1 MFQRAFS
8 FLFRSG
14 SFASLALLA
23 AFCGC
28 GGEPKNLVVLPEGST
43 LLDEPASA
51 TSTAAPADAS
61 KSNVA
66 ADVETLEIGGRQVAV
81 GPKRALFNG
90 ENLDGWTNET
100 GGAPGSGWRVEDGL
114 LRMVD
119 PANGGDLLTKERFAN
134 YVFSFE
140 WRFGRACNSGV
151 KYKIEQ
157 PNGKGWVGLEYQIQ
171 DDANVEDGKI
181 AKRRVAS
188 LFDVFPAAETK
199 SAASFPAPTDD
210 APSGEFRKGKIVV
223 FENSVE
229 HWLDGERVLAFTV
242 GDDAW
247 AAAKAESKYK
257 KQATFGT
264 AASSPILLQEHDY
277 PIDFRNVEIQELK
290 AL

>member
-1 MFQRAFS
+1 MSPRAFS
-8 FLFRSG
+8 FLSRSG
-14 SFASLALLA
+14 SFASLALLT

-28 GGEPKNLVVLPEGST
+28 GGESNLVVDPDGAA
-43 LLDEPASA
+43 LLSE
-51 TSTAAPADAS
+51 STATAEPVRVVQPVVPAAS
-61 KSNVA
+61 
-66 ADVETLEIGGRQVAV
+66 VETLEIGGRRVAI

-119 PANGGDLLTKERFAN
+119 PQNGGDLLTRERFAN

-188 LFDVFPAAETK
+188 LFDVFPASETK

-210 APSGEFRKGKIVV
+210 APTGEFRKGRIVV
-223 FENSVE
+223 FENAVE
-229 HWLDGERVLAFTV
+229 HWLDDERVLAFNV

-247 AAAKAESKYK
+247 TAAKAESKYK

-264 AASSPILLQEHDY
+264 AASSPILLQEHDF

>member
-1 MFQRAFS
+1 MSPRAFS
-8 FLFRSG
+8 ILFRSG
-14 SFASLALLA
+14 SFASLALLT

-28 GGEPKNLVVLPEGST
+28 GGESNLVVDPDGAA
-43 LLDEPASA
+43 LLSE
-51 TSTAAPADAS
+51 STATAEPVRVVQPVVPDAS
-61 KSNVA
+61 
-66 ADVETLEIGGRQVAV
+66 VETLEIGGRRVAI

-119 PANGGDLLTKERFAN
+119 PQNGGDLLTKERFTN

-188 LFDVFPAAETK
+188 LFDVFPASETK

-210 APSGEFRKGKIVV
+210 APTGEFRKGRIVV
-223 FENSVE
+223 FENAVE
-229 HWLDGERVLAFTV
+229 HWLDDERVLAFNV

-247 AAAKAESKYK
+247 TAAKAESKYK

-264 AASSPILLQEHDY
+264 AASSPILLQEHDF

>member
-1 MFQRAFS
+1 MSQRAFS

-14 SFASLALLA
+14 SLATLALLT

-28 GGEPKNLVVLPEGST
+28 DDGRRNIKLPPKADDASLSAP
-43 LLDEPASA
+43 DAASA
-51 TSTAAPADAS
+51 TDAPA
-61 KSNVA
+61 
-66 ADVETLEIGGRQVAV
+66 VETLEIGGRQVAV

-171 DDANVEDGKI
+171 DDANVEDGKN

-188 LFDVFPAAETK
+188 LFDVFPASETK

-210 APSGEFRKGKIVV
+210 APSGEFRKGKIIV

-229 HWLDGERVLAFTV
+229 HWLDGERVLAFAV

>member
-1 MFQRAFS
+1 MSVRAFS

-14 SFASLALLA
+14 SFASLALLT

-28 GGEPKNLVVLPEGST
+28 GGESNLVVDPDSST
-43 LLDEPASA
+43 TFSEVAS
-51 TSTAAPADAS
+51 SSVSPSAAPAA
-61 KSNVA
+61 
-66 ADVETLEIGGRQVAV
+66 VETLEIGGRRVAV

-100 GGAPGSGWRVEDGL
+100 GGAPGSGWQVADGL

-188 LFDVFPAAETK
+188 LFDVFPASETK
-199 SAASFPAPTDD
+199 SAASYPAPTDD
-210 APSGEFRKGKIVV
+210 APNGEFRKGKIVV

-290 AL
+290 GL

>member
-1 MFQRAFS
+1 MNHRALS

-28 GGEPKNLVVLPEGST
+28 GGESKNLVVVPEGST
-43 LLDEPASA
+43 LLGESSGTTAPTAASA
-51 TSTAAPADAS
+51 DAPKSDAS
-61 KSNVA
+61 
-66 ADVETLEIGGRQVAV
+66 DVETLEIGGRQVAV

-100 GGAPGSGWRVEDGL
+100 GGAPGSGWQVADGL

-188 LFDVFPAAETK
+188 LFDVFPASETA

-210 APSGEFRKGKIVV
+210 APSGEFRQGKIVV

>member
-1 MFQRAFS
+1 MSLRVFS

-14 SFASLALLA
+14 SFASLALLT

-28 GGEPKNLVVLPEGST
+28 GGESNLVVDPDGAAPLSE
-43 LLDEPASA
+43 
-51 TSTAAPADAS
+51 STATAEPVRVVTPVEPDA
-61 KSNVA
+61 A
-66 ADVETLEIGGRQVAV
+66 VETLEIGGRRVAI

-100 GGAPGSGWRVEDGL
+100 GGAPGSGWRVEAGL

-119 PANGGDLLTKERFAN
+119 PQNGGDLLTKERFTN

-188 LFDVFPAAETK
+188 LFDVFPASETK

-210 APSGEFRKGKIVV
+210 APTGEFRKGRIVV
-223 FENSVE
+223 FENAVE
-229 HWLDGERVLAFTV
+229 HWLDDERVLAFNV

-247 AAAKAESKYK
+247 TAAKAESKYK

-264 AASSPILLQEHDY
+264 AASSPILLQEHDF

>member
-1 MFQRAFS
+1 MSRRAFS

-14 SFASLALLA
+14 SLATLALLTA
-23 AFCGC
+23 LCGC
-28 GGEPKNLVVLPEGST
+28 DDGRRNIKLPPKVDDASLSAS
-43 LLDEPASA
+43 DAASA
-51 TSTAAPADAS
+51 TDAPA
-61 KSNVA
+61 
-66 ADVETLEIGGRQVAV
+66 VETLEIGGRQVAV

-171 DDANVEDGKI
+171 DDANVEDGKN

-199 SAASFPAPTDD
+199 SAASYPAPTDD
-210 APSGEFRKGKIVV
+210 APSGEFRKGKIIV

>member
-1 MFQRAFS
+1 MSRRAFS

-14 SFASLALLA
+14 SLATLALLTA
-23 AFCGC
+23 LCGC
-28 GGEPKNLVVLPEGST
+28 DDGRRNIKLPPKVDDASLSAS
-43 LLDEPASA
+43 DAASA
-51 TSTAAPADAS
+51 TDAPA
-61 KSNVA
+61 
-66 ADVETLEIGGRQVAV
+66 VETLEIGGRQVAV

-171 DDANVEDGKI
+171 DDANVEDGKN

-210 APSGEFRKGKIVV
+210 APSGEFRKGKIIV

-257 KQATFGT
+257 KQATFET

>member
-1 MFQRAFS
+1 
-8 FLFRSG
+8 
-14 SFASLALLA
+14 
-23 AFCGC
+23 
-28 GGEPKNLVVLPEGST
+28 
-43 LLDEPASA
+43 
-51 TSTAAPADAS
+51 
-61 KSNVA
+61 
-66 ADVETLEIGGRQVAV
+66 
-81 GPKRALFNG
+81 
-90 ENLDGWTNET
+90 
-100 GGAPGSGWRVEDGL
+100 
-114 LRMVD
+114 
-119 PANGGDLLTKERFAN
+119 
-134 YVFSFE
+134 
-140 WRFGRACNSGV
+140 
-151 KYKIEQ
+151 
-157 PNGKGWVGLEYQIQ
+157 IQ

-277 PIDFRNVEIQELK
+277 PIDFRDVEIQELK

>member
-43 LLDEPASA
+43 LLDEPDSA

-61 KSNVA
+61 KSDVA

-100 GGAPGSGWRVEDGL
+100 GGAPGSGWQVADGL

-171 DDANVEDGKI
+171 DDANVEDGKN

-188 LFDVFPAAETK
+188 LFDVFPASETK